1 MDRMNH
7 CIKLVRAASSC
18 LTFQE
23 GDFMVRKTSSWIGT
37 ILLLTSL
44 TAYAGGPP
52 ILTTSKVP
60 EYFIV
65 GRAETL
71 VFAVR
76 SMCCDHGPLDHRNF
90 RVRATAAGRRKIEI
104 PATPTANP
112 GEYAATL
119 TLPAP
124 GDWAI
129 TVDFYNLRN
138 VSDDR
143 QSPQIHRTALLLGSH
158 LPEKLSL
165 EARGER
171 NFVEK
176 GCITCHV
183 NREVVAPAH
192 DLWGSREE
200 LESILLK
207 NGIPDLTGRKFPKEY
222 LLRFL
227 TNPSSV
233 KSGTKMPNLK
243 LANDDIAA
251 LVAFMNRERGTA
263 VSGLVH

>member
-1 MDRMNH
+1 MRQVLRHRQNRLTIFGMDRMNH
-7 CIKLVRAASSC
+7 CIKLGRAAASW
-18 LTFQE
+18 LTVQE

-71 VFAVR
+71 VFVVR
-76 SMCCDHGPLDHRNF
+76 GICCDHGPLDHRNY
-90 RVRATAAGRRKIEI
+90 RVRATAAGQRKIEI

-119 TLPAP
+119 TLTAP

-129 TVDFYNLRN
+129 TVDFYNFN
-138 VSDDR
+138 NDS
-143 QSPQIHRTALLLGSH
+143 QSPQIHRRALLSGSR
-158 LPEKLSL
+158 LPEELSL

-176 GCITCHV
+176 GCITCHI
-183 NREVVAPAH
+183 NREVVAPVH
-192 DLWGSREE
+192 DPWVSREE

-207 NGIPDLTGRKFPKEY
+207 NGIPVSTGRKFPQ
-222 LLRFL
+222 
-227 TNPSSV
+227 
-233 KSGTKMPNLK
+233 
-243 LANDDIAA
+243 
-251 LVAFMNRERGTA
+251 
-263 VSGLVH
+263 